1 MKDALQATAKG
12 GKLKMKKLN
21 DLWIRY
27 GTPRNLKVA
36 CILITL
42 IGLAVASG
50 APGAGSG
57 TPGGGLAFFNSIGW

>member
-1 MKDALQATAKG
+1 
-12 GKLKMKKLN
+12 MKKLN